1 MNLFLESVFFV
12 RFNFILFF
20 VLLCFSNACFSES
33 KSLNDGFMT
42 LPEDESAISEI
53 YLGNKTSKNKIK
65 IYISPSCLHCGKFLV
80 EDVDEFLKKNN
91 EKVKIIV
98 KLLPA
103 SAKDIF
109 IMKLIQNESKDE
121 NGYFAI
127 LKNYIMRVLATIN
140 YITPSESQI
149 SMFKGS
155 KTDPEMIKFQV
166 EASEFGFSDEKIIK
180 AFPDMDQLFEKTIM
194 KRYAKSVKFISKILD
209 SKELNLPLI
218 VKEKKVCKTLKEAV
232 QNE

>member
-1 MNLFLESVFFV
+1 MPPAKDDSIITN
-12 RFNFILFF
+12 IH
-20 VLLCFSNACFSES
+20 
-33 KSLNDGFMT
+33 
-42 LPEDESAISEI
+42 
-53 YLGNKTSKNKIK
+53 LGKKDAKNKIK
-65 IYISPSCLHCGKFLV
+65 IYIAPSCLHCGKFLV
-80 EDVDEFLKKNN
+80 EDVKEFLKENSEN
-91 EKVKIIV
+91 VEVIV

-140 YITPSESQI
+140 YISPTESQKN
-149 SMFKGS
+149 MFKGS

-180 AFPDMDQLFEKTIM
+180 AFPNMDQDFEKTIM
-194 KRYAKSVKFISKILD
+194 KRYAKSVKFISKILQ
-209 SKELNLPLI
+209 SKELDLPLI
-218 VKEKKVCKTLKEAV
+218 IKNKKIYKTLKDAYLHS
-232 QNE
+232 NAS